1 VSSSTPGAT
10 DVLTAGTDAP
20 AAGSD
25 VGPEAASFPRL
36 LVGLLTAAAVLL
48 VVASVVLALVVH
60 SHRVARSDLAQA
72 REAAL
77 VASRQAILDLDALSA
92 DTIDADLARVVADAT
107 GTFKEQFTK
116 SQATLKQLV
125 VSRKTSSSG
134 VIRAAAVVRSDTDT
148 ASVLV
153 AVDRTVVDSTNKDG
167 VVQNDRWK
175 VSLEKH
181 EGHWLVS
188 DLAAVS

>member
-1 VSSSTPGAT
+1 MSSSTAGAT
-10 DVLTAGTDAP
+10 DVLTPEAGP
-20 AAGSD
+20 SSAGGT
-25 VGPEAASFPRL
+25 VPPEAATFPRL

-60 SHRVARSDLAQA
+60 SHRVARSDQAQA

-77 VASRQAILDLDALSA
+77 VASRQAILDLDALSS

-107 GTFKEQFTK
+107 GTFKDQFTK

-125 VSRKTSSSG
+125 VSRKTRSSG

-148 ASVLV
+148 ATVLV
-153 AVDRTVVDSTNKDG
+153 AVDRTVVDSTNKNG

-175 VSLEKH
+175 VGLEKH
-181 EGHWLVS
+181 EGRWLVS
-188 DLAAVS
+188 DLSAVS